1 MKNVEILL
9 RDHVEDLGRCGE
21 VVRVRPGYARNYLF
35 PRNLATLAN
44 DENKR
49 VMERRAKKLDLL
61 EVQHIAAQDARAVE
75 LEAVTL
81 QTSSKADADGH
92 LFGSVNAAHIAQ
104 LLRDKGHQIADK
116 DVRMDAPLKQVG
128 THKVK
133 VHLHKERSAEITV
146 IVDRA

>member
-9 RDHVEDLGRCGE
+9 RDHVEDLGRCGQ
-21 VVRVRPGYARNYLF
+21 VVRVRPGFARNFLF

-61 EVQHIAAQDARAVE
+61 EAQHVAAQDARAVA
-75 LEAVTL
+75 LEAVVL
-81 QTSSKADADGH
+81 QTSSKADAEGH
-92 LFGSVNAAHIAQ
+92 LFGSVNAAQVAQ
-104 LLRDKGHQIADK
+104 MLRDKGHQIADK
-116 DVRMDAPLKQVG
+116 DVRMEGPLKQVG

-133 VHLHKERSAEITV
+133 VHLHKDRNAEVTV
-146 IVDRA
+146 VVDRA